1 MSLPGGEWL
10 DMKIVYIPLDERPCN
25 YAFAEQIAQGTPIRM
40 VVPEIGILGNKKT
53 PADAE
58 ALTAFLR
65 KECTDADACVLS
77 LDMLLYGGIV
87 PSRIHHL
94 SEGELVSRLDVI
106 RELKRRNPALKIFAF
121 ALIMRCPSYSSADEE
136 PDYYETC
143 GREIFLTGQV
153 KHKRALGILPE
164 EEAAALLQTY
174 LEKIGTDLVDFERR
188 REINRSILEMILTDY
203 RADLDVLVIPQDDSS
218 AYGYTTM
225 DREYLKQ
232 VVARAGMGQVPM
244 YPGADEVGMS
254 LVANAACTLMGRN
267 PAMKLVYAHAD
278 SPKMVPLY
286 EDRPVGQTIP
296 VLLSTSGCCITEEEG
311 DITLYLNYPAKD
323 PREVWQEPS
332 EGYAMRDLEGFC
344 DAIAAD
350 VMDEK
355 LAAVADC
362 AYCNGG
368 DAELVQMLAQRIDL
382 TQLAA
387 YAGWNTSSN
396 TLGTA
401 VCQAVFTWLFGKSS
415 QLALF
420 TAQRLYE
427 DVGYCGIVRREVT
440 AMIEPM
446 GLGYFDAGETDG
458 QVAQLVRQR
467 LNVHMNRLLP
477 RIAERYEID
486 RCRMPWKRMFEV
498 DLTLKDRE
506 GGKL

>member
-1 MSLPGGEWL
+1 
-10 DMKIVYIPLDERPCN
+10 MKIVYIPLDERPCN
-25 YAFAEQIAQGTPIRM
+25 YAFAAQIAQGTPVRLA
-40 VVPEIGILGNKKT
+40 VPQIEMLGNKKI
-53 PADAE
+53 PADTAAVMDFLKAE
-58 ALTAFLR
+58 CA
-65 KECTDADACVLS
+65 DADACVLS

-87 PSRIHHL
+87 PSRIHQL
-94 SEGELVSRLDVI
+94 SEEELLGRLETV
-106 RELKRRNPALKIFAF
+106 RQLKRQNPALKIFAF

-153 KHKRALGILPE
+153 KHKQALGVISGQEAE
-164 EEAAALLQTY
+164 ELLQTY
-174 LEKIGTDLVDFERR
+174 GEKTGAHLADFERR
-188 REINRSILEMILTDY
+188 RQSNRNLLEKILTEY
-203 RADLDVLVIPQDDSS
+203 RDCFEALVIPQDDSS
-218 AYGYTTM
+218 AYGYTTV

-232 VVARAGMGQVPM
+232 VVANTGLGEIPM

-254 LVANAACTLMGRN
+254 LLARAACALMKRQ
-267 PAMKLVYAHAD
+267 PSVKPVFAHED

-296 VLLSTSGCCITEEEG
+296 VLLQTSGCRVSADGEA
-311 DITLYLNYPAKD
+311 DITLYLNYPARD
-323 PREVWQEPS
+323 PVEVWEEPS
-332 EGYAMRDLEGFC
+332 DGYPMRDMNAFC
-344 DAIAAD
+344 DRIAAD
-350 VMDEK
+350 VREGK
-355 LAAVADC
+355 LAAVADV

-368 DAELVQMLAQRIDL
+368 DAEFTQMLSQRIRL
-382 TQLAA
+382 TELAS

-401 VCQAVFTWLFGKSS
+401 VCQAVFAWLFGKSER
-415 QLALF
+415 LALF

-446 GLGYFDAGETDG
+446 GFGYFDAGEADG

-467 LNVHMNRLLP
+467 LDAHMQRLLP
-477 RIAERYEID
+477 EIAEQYEID

-498 DLTLKDRE
+498 DLTLKARA
-506 GGKL
+506 K